1 MTKYAT
7 PTGKT
12 NEPHIGNK
20 INDQET
26 KPGNISKARLVRI
39 GCRLK
44 SLITEVILTHLW
56 IGCKIPPEYEH
67 QKNFD
72 C

>member
-44 SLITEVILTHLW
+44 YLFIINLLLL
-56 IGCKIPPEYEH
+56 GL
-67 QKNFD
+67 F
-72 C
+72 